1 MVAAEKAEKLQM
13 AKNKEKL
20 IDDLMFSE
28 GDADAIVADHQ
39 TKIAQVRQLPPL
51 SIVFLIHPIG
61 QRLKSPPQEE
71 DLFRLS
77 MCVTAVFQFPGC
89 SHPFFAGRS

>member
-39 TKIAQVRQLPPL
+39 TKIAQVRQLLPL
-51 SIVFLIHPIG
+51 LFVFLIHPTG
-61 QRLKSPPQEE
+61 QRLKSPPPE
-71 DLFRLS
+71 DFFCLS
-77 MCVTAVFQFPGC
+77 MHHGLLSYKTSRFLMYC
-89 SHPFFAGRS
+89 RM

>member
-1 MVAAEKAEKLQM
+1 MVATEKAEKLQM

-39 TKIAQVRQLPPL
+39 TKIAQVRQLLP
-51 SIVFLIHPIG
+51 HC
-61 QRLKSPPQEE
+61 
-71 DLFRLS
+71 RLS
-77 MCVTAVFQFPGC
+77 
-89 SHPFFAGRS
+89 S

>member
-1 MVAAEKAEKLQM
+1 MVAAEKAEKLQL

-39 TKIAQVRQLPPL
+39 TKIAQVRQLLPL
-51 SIVFLIHPIG
+51 LFVFLIPPTG
-61 QRLKSPPQEE
+61 QRLKSPPQHRRISFVSQCVSQ
-71 DLFRLS
+71 LFSNFLD
-77 MCVTAVFQFPGC
+77 VPTI
-89 SHPFFAGRS
+89 FAGRS